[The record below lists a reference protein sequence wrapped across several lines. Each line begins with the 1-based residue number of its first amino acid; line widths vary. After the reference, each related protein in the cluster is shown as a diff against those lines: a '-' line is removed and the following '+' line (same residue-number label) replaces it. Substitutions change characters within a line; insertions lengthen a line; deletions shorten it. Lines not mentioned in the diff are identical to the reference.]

1 MAPLYRPLPSKLRA
15 AATGAR
21 LWRFCGAVALALW
34 ANTLL
39 AQAIIPSAPMSVR
52 LSAKP
57 MVMLVAS
64 KEHRL
69 FHEAYNDA
77 SDIDGDGAVDIRFKP
92 TITYVGL
99 FNSDYCYTYAVRP
112 GDVNL
117 DLFSPAGQAT
127 LPRRTCSSPT
137 HGGRWSG
144 NWLNYVTTSRIDAL
158 RVILYGGMR
167 EVDTATETILRRA
180 YIPQDGHSWAKEYTS
195 TQVDGYDIAH
205 YTPME
210 QPNTNRRHFFG
221 NVTRHIS
228 SCATLSNCSNRP
240 PQLLVIRN
248 SNLRVWDWASSETPV
263 LNNLPVAAS
272 DRFTIRVRVCLTG
285 FLDGCKA
292 YGTAYKPVGLL
303 HEFGEDD
310 TMLFGLL
317 TGSYDQ
323 NLSGGRLRKV
333 VSSFKDEVDSSTGQF
348 KPDAAIVGTF
358 NALRIRDFSN
368 GSTRTYRGGWVG
380 DRAPSEGEFP
390 DWGNPIGEMMFEA
403 LRYFA
408 GSKTASTAFSGSS
421 TIDNEVGLPTPSW
434 DDPYAADSA
443 AKAPSCARA
452 NLMVISD
459 VNLSYDSDQVP
470 GAFAGFARSAS
481 IGTLQGFNAT
491 SEASAITQGEPG
503 AAGDHFIGQS
513 GALFDAAPTAKA
525 VESLGSI
532 RGLAPEEPTK
542 QGSYYAAAAAY
553 FGKRSD
559 LRLDKLGHQNVETFV
574 VALASP
580 LPRIVVP
587 LSSGRKI
594 TLIPFAKSV
603 DGGGISNQK
612 ALFQPTN
619 QIVDFYVEQIANSGL
634 ADTDPAINQ
643 GRYSARFRISYEDAE
658 QGADYD
664 MDVVVQYTV
673 TLNANDSVT
682 VAVQPIYQGGGTKH
696 RIGYVISGTKT
707 DGIYL
712 EVQDEADETPY
723 FLNTPPGMKPGACD
737 KAELPDSCK
746 RLPYL
751 RARPEDDPRGV
762 LATATRTFL
771 PGTFASATLLKDPL
785 WYAAKWGAFKDSN
798 TNDKPDLAKEWD
810 EDGDGDPDTYM
821 PVVNP
826 LRLREA
832 LRRTLGNIL
841 ARSSS
846 ASGMA
851 SNMNTL
857 NTRTRVYDAVFET
870 QTWSGDLLS
879 HRLTSSGR
887 RETPPA
893 WQASQA
899 LPAWQERKIFVRN
912 LAGSVGTMTPE
923 RLTGT
928 TPEIVNFHRGDRSQE
943 KQNGGPLR
951 DRNNPLGDIVHV
963 TPVHD
968 DETDTVYISANDGKL
983 HALRGSDGRELF
995 AFIPAAAVARLPQLT
1010 VPGYTHQYLLDGEIA
1025 RAPRGPLTNNQR
1037 YLYALLGRGGKGLF
1051 SLNVT
1056 EPAAFGASDALWEY
1070 SSASGSGG
1078 ANDADLGLMLGHP
1091 IVAALN
1097 NGRLGLIVGNGY
1109 NSTSGQA
1116 VLYVFIIAQDG
1127 SLEAVRKIDTQAG
1140 DGNGLSGPAALDT
1153 NRDGKVDVVYAGDLK
1168 GNVWKFDLQST
1179 NPQDWRVGLSGR
1191 SLFQAK
1197 GPAGTPQPITANLA
1211 ATIHDRHGDP
1221 NFGKRFVFFGTGA
1234 FFREQDPTDL
1244 SVQSWYGLIDEDT
1257 PISQGRSALRERTF
1271 TATGIMAEKSVR
1283 GLSRASPDDMRD
1295 RKGWYLDLG
1304 AGLPGERIISKSQ
1317 IIQFALPALS
1327 VISIY
1332 PENNDPCVGGGGSE
1346 YIQVDPFTGGSLALG
1361 VIDLNAN
1368 GDFADDLLHGNVI
1381 SSISLGVGLAK
1392 NMLLLSSGTVAIGSF
1407 IGSGALQSSGA
1418 AVGEIRFN
1426 LGTRA
1431 KRRIAWREII
1441 RD

>member
-1 MAPLYRPLPSKLRA
+1 MRQL
-15 AATGAR
+15 
-21 LWRFCGAVALALW
+21 CGAVALALW

-77 SDIDGDGAVDIRFKP
+77 SDIDGDGEVDIRFKP

-99 FNSDYCYTYAVRP
+99 FHSDYCYAYEPQR
-112 GDVNL
+112 GNRNL
-117 DLFSPAGQAT
+117 DLFRPAGRAT
-127 LPRRTCSSPT
+127 LPQRTCSGPANVA
-137 HGGRWSG
+137 RWSG
-144 NWLNYVTTSRIDAL
+144 NWLNYLTTSRIDAL

-195 TQVDGYDIAH
+195 PQVDGYDIAD
-205 YTPME
+205 YTPFP
-210 QPNTNRRHFFG
+210 QPTQNRRHFFG
-221 NVTRHIS
+221 NMTRHVS
-228 SCATLSNCSNRP
+228 DCTTLSSCSNRP
-240 PQLLVIRN
+240 PQLLLIRN

-263 LNNLPVAAS
+263 LGNLNPLQDDA
-272 DRFTIRVRVCLTG
+272 FTVRVRVCSTG

-303 HEFGEDD
+303 HEFGEAD
-310 TMLFGLL
+310 TLLFGLL

-333 VSSFKDEVDSSTGQF
+333 VSSFKDEIDSSTGQF

-358 NALRIRDFSN
+358 NALRIRDFSH
-368 GSTRTYRGGWVG
+368 GSSRSYRNRWISN
-380 DRAPSEGEFP
+380 RAPNEAEFP

-408 GSKTASTAFSGSS
+408 GSKSASVAFSGRR

-481 IGTLQGFNAT
+481 IGTLQGFNAA
-491 SEASAITQGEPG
+491 SEASAITEGEPG

-513 GALFDAAPTAKA
+513 GTLFDAAPTAKT
-525 VESLGSI
+525 VESLGSV

-559 LRLDKLGHQNVETFV
+559 LRPDKLGRQNVETFV

-594 TLIPFAKSV
+594 SLIPFAKAINDPQGVRDSV
-603 DGGGISNQK
+603 INPQK
-612 ALFQPTN
+612 GAFQPTN
-619 QIVDFYVEQIANSGL
+619 PIVDLYIEKIANSGP
-634 ADTDPAINQ
+634 ADANPDVNE
-643 GRYSARFRISYEDAE
+643 GRYYAQFRVMYDTNE
-658 QGADYD
+658 QGGDYE
-664 MDVVVQYTV
+664 MDVAVLYTV
-673 TLNANDSVT
+673 VLNANDSVT
-682 VAVQPIYQGGGTKH
+682 VSVRPIYQAGSPQH
-696 RIGYVISGTKT
+696 RIGYVISGTQT

-737 KAELPDSCK
+737 VAVVPDACK

-751 RARPEDDPRGV
+751 REKPQDDPRGV

-771 PGTFASATLLKDPL
+771 PGTFASASLLKDPL

-798 TNDKPDLAKEWD
+798 ANDKPDLAKEWD
-810 EDGDGDPDTYM
+810 EDGDGNPDTYM

-912 LAGSVGTMTPE
+912 LGGSVGAMTPE

-943 KQNGGPLR
+943 KQNGGALR

-983 HALRGSDGRELF
+983 HALRASDGRELF

-1070 SSASGSGG
+1070 SSASASGG
-1078 ANDADLGLMLGHP
+1078 ANDADLGLMLGQP

-1116 VLYVFIIAQDG
+1116 VLYVFIIAPDG
-1127 SLEAVRKIDTQAG
+1127 SLEAVRKIDTLAG

-1191 SLFQAK
+1191 SLFQAR
-1197 GPAGTPQPITANLA
+1197 GPAGTPQAITANLSA
-1211 ATIHDRHGDP
+1211 AIHDRHGDP
-1221 NFGKRFVFFGTGA
+1221 NFGKRFVLFGTGA

-1271 TATGIMAEKSVR
+1271 TATGIVAEKSVR

-1304 AGLPGERIISKSQ
+1304 ADLPGERIISKSQ
-1317 IIQFALPALS
+1317 IIQFAVPTLS

-1332 PENNDPCVGGGGSE
+1332 PENNDPCVGGGGSA
-1346 YIQVDPFTGGSLALG
+1346 YIQVDPFTGGSLAMG

-1368 GDFADDLLHGNVI
+1368 GDFADDLLRGNVI

-1426 LGTRA
+1426 RGTRA